1 LPGRE
6 TNFEISQGLIHP
18 IHPGFNA
25 KKHGRTGLFRGVLAS
40 APPNL
45 TDLTSSSPSI
55 LSATW
60 QNFAIVD
67 LPQEISLIEGQKD
80 QKAAVAGWSMG
91 SCLTNLSLLGMI
103 HHDYS
108 DYSIH

>member
-1 LPGRE
+1 MAMEHLSTVTCFLVFWPGPE

-60 QNFAIVD
+60 QNK
-67 LPQEISLIEGQKD
+67 SR
-80 QKAAVAGWSMG
+80 S
-91 SCLTNLSLLGMI
+91 
-103 HHDYS
+103 
-108 DYSIH
+108 SIYRKKSAWLKVRKIRKQL